1 MEVFIRDEDK
11 DFIDAC
17 LIETN
22 CYLYIQ
28 DELQGETLKL
38 KSIEQHDKEV
48 KKQVIEELRNWN
60 DKCID
65 CGYLIDCNDLEQK
78 LNELE
83 GI

>member
-1 MEVFIRDEDK
+1 MEVYISDK
-11 DFIDAC
+11 DKKWDISYSLSDSNNSLDC
-17 LIETN
+17 KDHKPI
-22 CYLYIQ
+22 IV
-28 DELQGETLKL
+28 
-38 KSIEQHDKEV
+38 KSLEQHDKEV

-83 GI
+83 VI